1 MEIFSMG
8 KKNKLRIAAGER
20 RPLWVTLAEA
30 VAIRRLFGDRCPP
43 SLERQLDAVE
53 DLFTDA
59 ALRLEEARIV
69 AAANGFWEEDKTA
82 ADPHSDAGKKKRNK
96 EIDCLPAA
104 EVIELMRRIAETNQE
119 GPLPQKLF

>member
-1 MEIFSMG
+1 MG
-8 KKNKLRIAAGER
+8 RKDKKRTDAGAR

-30 VAIRRLFGDRCPP
+30 VAVRRLFADRCPP

-53 DLFTDA
+53 ELFTDA

-69 AAANGFWEEDKTA
+69 ANANGFWEEDKTA
-82 ADPHSDAGKKKRNK
+82 ADPGSNGAGKRKRNK

-104 EVIELMRRIAETNQE
+104 EVIELMRRIAETSPE
-119 GPLPQKLF
+119 GSLPQKLF